1 MPAGGARSITAL
13 TGDGLVAQR
22 GLAAVVHHCQTVFE
36 RLREPQ
42 PAAGGAG
49 PVHPDADWAAAQQ
62 RLTEL
67 SGAPNN
73 QPFAAQA
80 EKWVETAGRALRRA
94 EPRNAGPD
102 PPTPATD
109 GADRPAHT
117 PPPAHTAPQDIDP
130 APPWV
135 WSSLNLTARGAT
147 LQHGP
152 FALRHGVGA
161 YSVIIA
167 GTGLAPVRLTA
178 GTCVGVVSA
187 DAQRQWR
194 PVPATELEAAEARE
208 SPAAPT
214 AVAARPV
221 EATHGGSTEHPP
233 RRAPAYD
240 FPKVPTPGDAT
251 APPDFTAEMA
261 ARTHT
266 MLDRAKDA
274 CLDENNIS
282 LKWLPGVSHALQFK
296 DPNQRG
302 LNEPR
307 RTHSPPKTKVLQ
319 DEADKLLERRTVEYC
334 RSEFCAPALAVR
346 KPDGTGYRFVWD
358 YRALNAVAKSL
369 AAPIPTAEE
378 LFDGLGGQAAAG
390 LGSLPKHTP
399 LLGGH
404 PHRVTD
410 SATHQSG
417 CLLASWSTASRDGKR
432 ADPAKLDAWRNFPC
446 PTNTKDAR
454 RGHGS

>member
-1 MPAGGARSITAL
+1 MPAGGAHSTTGL

-22 GLAAVVHHCQTVFE
+22 GLAAVIHHCQTVFE
-36 RLREPQ
+36 SLREPQ
-42 PAAGGAG
+42 PAAGWAG

-80 EKWVETAGRALRRA
+80 EKWVETAGRALRWA
-94 EPRNAGPD
+94 EQRNARPD

-167 GTGLAPVRLTA
+167 GTGLAPVRLTE

-194 PVPATELEAAEARE
+194 PVPATELEAAEARKVTRCADC
-208 SPAAPT
+208 SGGANSGGNAWGKHRTPT
-214 AVAARPV
+214 
-221 EATHGGSTEHPP
+221 TQSTRLRLPKGTNP
-233 RRAPAYD
+233 R
-240 FPKVPTPGDAT
+240 G
-251 APPDFTAEMA
+251 
-261 ARTHT
+261 H
-266 MLDRAKDA
+266 
-274 CLDENNIS
+274 NS
-282 LKWLPGVSHALQFK
+282 
-296 DPNQRG
+296 
-302 LNEPR
+302 
-307 RTHSPPKTKVLQ
+307 
-319 DEADKLLERRTVEYC
+319 
-334 RSEFCAPALAVR
+334 
-346 KPDGTGYRFVWD
+346 
-358 YRALNAVAKSL
+358 
-369 AAPIPTAEE
+369 
-378 LFDGLGGQAAAG
+378 AAG
-390 LGSLPKHTP
+390 LHGR
-399 LLGGH
+399 GGG
-404 PHRVTD
+404 
-410 SATHQSG
+410 A
-417 CLLASWSTASRDGKR
+417 A
-432 ADPAKLDAWRNFPC
+432 
-446 PTNTKDAR
+446 AR
-454 RGHGS
+454 REQHLSVAAGRLARAAVQGPQSARPQRAAADALTEDKGTAGRGRQAAGAAHGRVLPQRVLRAGVGSAEAGRHGLPVRSGL